1 MLQPIRRP
9 VRTEP
14 RPAGPPALSEYVR
27 IVTTMQN
34 DDRALV
40 GSSCYFIRERGGGQG
55 DLFRVTPP
63 TRCAAPR
70 IELVD
75 GCAFGIEDEDLDLS
89 VHSLREYEAC
99 PGLYQ
104 IPDHVH
110 RKLSVLLGPD

>member
-1 MLQPIRRP
+1 MLQQIRRP
-9 VRTEP
+9 VRTESRRTE
-14 RPAGPPALSEYVR
+14 RPGLSEYVR
-27 IVTTMQN
+27 IVTTMQR
-34 DDRALV
+34 DPYAQV
-40 GSSCYFIRERGGGQG
+40 GSSSYFIRERGGGQG

-75 GCAFGIEDEDLDLS
+75 GGAYGIEDEDLDLS
-89 VHSLREYEAC
+89 VHGPREYEAC

-110 RKLSVLLGPD
+110 RILSAVLGAD